1 LTVTVKTC
9 PSEVVTR
16 VDAKED
22 GVVVMTRPSASVVT
36 TATADV
42 AVKSVGVE
50 IDRAEE
56 EVEEGV
62 TKRVEVLS
70 C

>member
-1 LTVTVKTC
+1 
-9 PSEVVTR
+9 
-16 VDAKED
+16 
-22 GVVVMTRPSASVVT
+22 VVT